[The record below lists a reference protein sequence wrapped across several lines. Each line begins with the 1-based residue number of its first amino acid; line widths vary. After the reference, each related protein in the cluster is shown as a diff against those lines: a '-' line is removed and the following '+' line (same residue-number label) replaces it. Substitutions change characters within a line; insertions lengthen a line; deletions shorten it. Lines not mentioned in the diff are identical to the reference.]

1 MARVLGLETVGGA
14 LIAQVMPQSAAAAA
28 GLQPRDVIAA
38 LDGEKV
44 PDAAALRNLISLQSP
59 EQPVTLE
66 IIRDGKRIPVK
77 VVLRQANRAME
88 RQRPET
94 VGAEQL
100 HRLQGLSLTE
110 DQGGITVAG
119 VAPMSGA
126 ARAGLLVGDR
136 IVAVANTPVSRL
148 DQLRDAIAAAP
159 PDKPVLI
166 EVQRQGTPFFL
177 ALP

>member
-1 MARVLGLETVGGA
+1 
-14 LIAQVMPQSAAAAA
+14 
-28 GLQPRDVIAA
+28 
-38 LDGEKV
+38 
-44 PDAAALRNLISLQSP
+44 
-59 EQPVTLE
+59 
-66 IIRDGKRIPVK
+66 
-77 VVLRQANRAME
+77 ME

-100 HRLQGLSLTE
+100 HRLLGLSLTE